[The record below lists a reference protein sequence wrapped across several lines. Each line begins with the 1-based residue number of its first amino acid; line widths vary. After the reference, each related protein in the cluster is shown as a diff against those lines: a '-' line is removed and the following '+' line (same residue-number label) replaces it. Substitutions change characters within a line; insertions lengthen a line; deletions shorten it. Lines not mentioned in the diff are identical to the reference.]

1 MYLYVIFIFNLQ
13 FNENNSPKYISPK
26 DPLPILRPSRYL
38 FPTRNSIL
46 VELMRNKIKCYTCPV
61 YEFNTDGAIEK
72 IIHCQFSNNSDGL
85 HRKIKTHI
93 ILYFIFS
100 TITLQPNTAYS
111 VNKLINKPTPSYSQ
125 NTAWPNNKTDTQLA
139 IWEWEDES

>member
-26 DPLPILRPSRYL
+26 DPLPILRPSLYL

-72 IIHCQFSNNSDGL
+72 IIHCQFSNISDGL

-93 ILYFIFS
+93 ILYFIF
-100 TITLQPNTAYS
+100 
-111 VNKLINKPTPSYSQ
+111 
-125 NTAWPNNKTDTQLA
+125 
-139 IWEWEDES
+139 